1 MAGPIPDET
10 TILNFRHLLEKHGLG
25 KKLFREINKHL
36 DEEGLMLRE
45 GTIVDASIIAAPTS
59 TKNEKGERDP
69 AMTQTKKGNE
79 WHFGMKMHIG
89 TDSELG
95 IVHSLTITAASV
107 HDVTQAAAV
116 MQGDET
122 GFWGDAG
129 YQGIEK
135 RREHADRQVEW
146 HIAMRPGKRRRLDQD
161 DRRRVEEKAKASIRA
176 KVEHPFRYVKQMFDY
191 TKFCYRGLKK
201 NTGRIYLLLVFTNL
215 LISERYT

>member
-1 MAGPIPDET
+1 
-10 TILNFRHLLEKHGLG
+10 
-25 KKLFREINKHL
+25 
-36 DEEGLMLRE
+36 MLRE

-107 HDVTQAAAV
+107 HDVTQTAAV

-191 TKFCYRGLKK
+191 TKFGYRGLKK